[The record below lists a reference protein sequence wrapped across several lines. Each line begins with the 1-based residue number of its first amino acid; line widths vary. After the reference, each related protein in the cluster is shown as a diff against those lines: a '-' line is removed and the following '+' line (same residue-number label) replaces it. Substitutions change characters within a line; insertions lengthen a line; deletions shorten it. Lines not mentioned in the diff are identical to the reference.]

1 MTCFQV
7 LFKTYVKLIE
17 FNSVCICSNHF
28 PTSPCHLCLPVDK
41 IHHFSPAVRRH
52 ETKLFEIICWCYLDN
67 EGGIGVQQKPQNR
80 RKIHPK
86 PQNRKQNRQ
95 NRKPHTKLY
104 TQIGPNRKK
113 IGKTKNHIGYQ
124 NRKIASIFYETEN
137 QMLKNEKSANRIEHQ
152 NRKTDVF

>member
-52 ETKLFEIICWCYLDN
+52 ETKLFEIICWCYL

-86 PQNRKQNRQ
+86 PQNRKQNRP
-95 NRKPHTKLY
+95 KPKTAYKTVY
-104 TQIGPNRKK
+104 PNRSKQEKK
-113 IGKTKNHIGYQ
+113 QEKPKTTLGTKTE
-124 NRKIASIFYETEN
+124 KPLVFFTKTEN